1 MPNLLLE
8 IGTEEIPAGYLTPAL
23 AQMEQGFKALLEESR
38 LTCGKI
44 YTTGTPRRL
53 VLFAAGLPLSQ
64 TSFSK
69 EIVGPKTAIAFK
81 EDGKPTEALIGFARR
96 YQTKPE
102 DVKVK
107 DSDKGKVCF
116 ILQTVRGEK
125 IEAVLARIIPALISK
140 LSFPKSM
147 WWQDK
152 AFSFARP
159 IRSMV
164 VLLGRK
170 VIKISLPAP
179 IQDIPNIG
187 RPRIPPRSA
196 GPRLIGSPR
205 RGQSGMSGIVIASN
219 KTRGHHIL
227 NNKPITIS
235 SADYSQYKK
244 ALSRASVMVDHDERR
259 EEIHQL
265 LLHALKKY
273 GSKFTETELLDEV
286 TNLVEYPEVLECEFE
301 HEFLALPAAVLE
313 SAMKSHQ
320 RYFPV
325 RDPHNKLLS
334 KFIVITNGGKD
345 RKLVREGNERVLRAR
360 LTDARFFWEKDKK
373 IPLAS
378 KTESLKQM
386 AFLGRLGSFYD
397 KSQRIKQIGLFICSE
412 LNYGSDITL
421 TVSRAAELCKTDLL
435 TEMVGEFPDLQGIM
449 GYEYSRIQG
458 APDSGGGSLN
468 IPRSDAE
475 RDATESIAIA
485 IKEHYLPRTAD
496 DAIPKST
503 SGIVL
508 SLAEKFDNI
517 TACFVAGFEPTG
529 SQDPYAVRRQV
540 LGVIRI
546 IEEIGLPLPS
556 IRKLMLFALEQI
568 QRTIQ
573 TLADKNRIQF
583 GQSREYADKI
593 MAFFQERLINRHV
606 DEQHPHDLVQ
616 AVLNSGF
623 DNMSLFKTRLK
634 DLVKLHTHA
643 SWPKLVEVVERT
655 YNIQKASQASGAVRD
670 ELLREKEEHI
680 LWEAYRN
687 NKDQIQSLISQ
698 QKYYDASILYA
709 KVFAEPVHTFFDKV
723 FVNVPDQMLK
733 NNRIL
738 MMRHINKLYSE
749 HIADL
754 SQVVSGK
761 TTVK

>member
-23 AQMEQGFKALLEESR
+23 AQMEQSFKALLEESR
-38 LTCGKI
+38 LACGKI
-44 YTTGTPRRL
+44 YTTGTPRRM

-69 EIVGPKTAIAFK
+69 EILGPKIAIAFK

-107 DSDKGKVCF
+107 DSDKGKVCY

-125 IEAVLARIIPALISK
+125 IEAVLARIIPALINK

-159 IRSMV
+159 IRSLV

-170 VIKISLPAP
+170 VIKISLS
-179 IQDIPNIG
+179 DIA
-187 RPRIPPRSA
+187 S
-196 GPRLIGSPR
+196 
-205 RGQSGMSGIVIASN
+205 SN

-244 ALSRASVMVDHDERR
+244 ALLRASVMVDHDERR

-265 LLHALKKY
+265 LLHALKKH

-325 RDPHNKLLS
+325 RDVHNKLLS

-378 KTESLKQM
+378 KTENLKQM

-458 APDSGGGSLN
+458 A
-468 IPRSDAE
+468 AE
-475 RDATESIAIA
+475 EVAIA

-546 IEEIGLPLPS
+546 IEENGLPLPS

-761 TTVK
+761 ATVK